1 MAAPREVE
9 RRHPERHRHVLWL
22 LRRVAAAS
30 VLAAVGLLVVPPL
43 LARFGLI
50 GPTTE
55 EVVASAA
62 QAVEAARSYGADDA
76 IGPFAQ
82 ARRELEAA
90 RRWEAGG
97 DHQQA
102 RDAAAR
108 ATAAAIEAQRLAIAR
123 GTDERQRARLIVEAL
138 DRRVEALEDLYEE
151 VTPGLPK
158 EEKDRLFSL
167 MKNAR
172 EAAASLSLAF
182 QDGDFG
188 RVIKEEEAAVRVLD
202 TIRGTV
208 AAAKR

>member
-1 MAAPREVE
+1 
-9 RRHPERHRHVLWL
+9 
-22 LRRVAAAS
+22 
-30 VLAAVGLLVVPPL
+30 
-43 LARFGLI
+43 
-50 GPTTE
+50 
-55 EVVASAA
+55 
-62 QAVEAARSYGADDA
+62 
-76 IGPFAQ
+76 
-82 ARRELEAA
+82 
-90 RRWEAGG
+90 
-97 DHQQA
+97 
-102 RDAAAR
+102 
-108 ATAAAIEAQRLAIAR
+108 
-123 GTDERQRARLIVEAL
+123 VEAL